1 MKYAGYC
8 PEWLKTLLSEREQG
22 LLVIL
27 VACCKPSDIVKALS
41 FSKLFIG
48 MIVFSYFSLLFASC
62 RISSRWQSEMLSVL
76 RNSATM
82 ALIARKLSCVPRLSE
97 T

>member
-8 PEWLKTLLSEREQG
+8 PEWLKTLLSGREQG
-22 LLVIL
+22 LLAML
-27 VACCKPSDIVKALS
+27 VTCCKPSGIVKALS

-48 MIVFSYFSLLFASC
+48 MIVFSYFPLLFASC